1 MNIEAILVLVAISA
15 LAIALFFLIE
25 MGIKITYADDTESDL
40 GFCLRGYDWYCNKV
54 DVDQLYDQLLERAQE
69 FNKLNNNNSN
79 ITEDEN
85 AYSHLGEKR

>member
-40 GFCLRGYDWYCNKV
+40 GYCLRGYNWYCQKI
-54 DVDQLYDQLLERAQE
+54 DIEKLYEDLLNRTKEWNE
-69 FNKLNNNNSN
+69 IHK
-79 ITEDEN
+79 
-85 AYSHLGEKR
+85 